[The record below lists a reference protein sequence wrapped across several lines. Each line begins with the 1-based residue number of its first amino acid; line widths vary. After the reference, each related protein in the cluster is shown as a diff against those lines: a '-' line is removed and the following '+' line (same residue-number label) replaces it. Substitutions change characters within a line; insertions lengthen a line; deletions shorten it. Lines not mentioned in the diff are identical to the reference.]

1 MKEIRG
7 LKEKPTKDK
16 SKQLRPKEE
25 KSEKLKLSVDLELK
39 KPSEGVELSPEK
51 AKLLKPNQG
60 KAKEL
65 KPKEEAKGTQEL
77 KQKKEKE
84 LQPAKE
90 LKPGYTQEFGFKT
103 EEIEE
108 EEDLEEEEEDVLLT
122 KEEIAERLKQAHQ
135 GSGIPIPAIK
145 AGHRRIKQN
154 PKGPHILLKP
164 KLVEQRDEKRQA
176 ERMGETVESASQEIV
191 KQEHEM
197 ELAVKAETM
206 KRAALH
212 TADPHSKA
220 IPSVY
225 YPPEKPI
232 HYNTSNG
239 SEAHLNPFQPASR
252 GKQFLGQ

>member
-1 MKEIRG
+1 
-7 LKEKPTKDK
+7 
-16 SKQLRPKEE
+16 
-25 KSEKLKLSVDLELK
+25 
-39 KPSEGVELSPEK
+39 
-51 AKLLKPNQG
+51 
-60 KAKEL
+60 
-65 KPKEEAKGTQEL
+65 
-77 KQKKEKE
+77 
-84 LQPAKE
+84 
-90 LKPGYTQEFGFKT
+90 
-103 EEIEE
+103 
-108 EEDLEEEEEDVLLT
+108 
-122 KEEIAERLKQAHQ
+122 
-135 GSGIPIPAIK
+135 
-145 AGHRRIKQN
+145 
-154 PKGPHILLKP
+154 
-164 KLVEQRDEKRQA
+164 
-176 ERMGETVESASQEIV
+176 MGETVESASQEIV